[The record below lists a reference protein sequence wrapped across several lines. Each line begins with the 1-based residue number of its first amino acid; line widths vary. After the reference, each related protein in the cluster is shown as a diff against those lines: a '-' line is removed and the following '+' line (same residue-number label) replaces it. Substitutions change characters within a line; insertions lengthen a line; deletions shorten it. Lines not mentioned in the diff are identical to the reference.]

1 MLKQCIQALDR
12 LCGCET
18 PRSLDC
24 LVSKTKGQSLDLRIE
39 DTQALNLR
47 P

>member
-1 MLKQCIQALDR
+1 MLKQCIQALGR
-12 LCGCET
+12 LCGFET

-24 LVSKTKGQSLDLRIE
+24 LVFQAKGQSLDLMIE